1 MTIEYG
7 FVFQTKGKYLE
18 KISLSQINSSI
29 VQLNTYTQIQISA
42 QTNIV
47 ISTIITIL

>member
-7 FVFQTKGKYLE
+7 FVFQTKGNCLK

-42 QTNIV
+42 QLNIV
-47 ISTIITIL
+47 ISIIITIL